1 MLSPIPMILAADGSG
16 SLFGGM
22 AVPLILVM
30 VVFYFIVLR
39 PQSKERKQRASQLAA
54 LKKHDKVITNAG
66 IHGTVVEVLSDIVV
80 LKVDDKNNVRMRFSK
95 SSIWQVLSP
104 DDMQKPL
111 PEQVDPAGG
120 GGRGA

>member
-1 MLSPIPMILAADGSG
+1 MTSSLLFLAADAQGSP
-16 SLFGGM
+16 FGGI
-22 AVPLILVM
+22 ALPLMLVM

-39 PQSKERKQRASQLAA
+39 PQSKERKQRAGQLAA

-66 IHGTVVEVLSDIVV
+66 IHGTVVDVHADIVV

-104 DDMQKPL
+104 DDAQKPL
-111 PEQVDPAGG
+111 PEQVDPSSG